1 MRSNGTT
8 RAGVAGRYLIFVS
21 TIAVVLGVLAL
32 PAAAI
37 TFADVTI
44 QKSAVS
50 ASIGAGDTAAFTVT
64 VTNIGNRP
72 AADVTVNDVLPDGG
86 LTWAENPDSA
96 ACSVVGDVLSCSVLR
111 LDPGASFSVTVE
123 ATTPGEA
130 CDYTIANTATVAAS
144 NEPLPKKNNN
154 SASASI
160 SVVCEPPPPGDG
172 CTFTIGFW
180 KTHYPEAWPADVL
193 ANGLT
198 LGTVS
203 YTAAQ
208 LEDIF
213 NTPPAGNGLIT
224 LAHQLIGAK
233 LNIAAGA
240 DGSSIQSTIA
250 AADALIG
257 GLVVPPVGSGSLAP
271 GDTSA
276 LNDALT
282 DFNEGLTGPGHCDEE
297 EDGGGED

>member
-1 MRSNGTT
+1 MRSSRFTL
-8 RAGVAGRYLIFVS
+8 AGIAGRYLVFLG
-21 TIAVVLGVLAL
+21 TLGVMLGLLAL
-32 PAAAI
+32 PAEAI

-50 ASIGAGDTAAFTVT
+50 GSITAGGTAGFTIT
-64 VTNIGNRP
+64 VTNIGTRTAFN
-72 AADVTVNDVLPDGG
+72 VTVRDVLPDGG
-86 LTWAENPDSA
+86 LAWAESPDSA
-96 ACSVVGDVLSCSVLR
+96 ACTVTDDPSGDILSCYVLR
-111 LDPGASFSVTVE
+111 LGVGASFSVTVE
-123 ATTPGEA
+123 ASTNPEA
-130 CDYTIANTATVAAS
+130 CDYVLANTATVAAT
-144 NEPLPKKNNN
+144 NEPLPFKGNN

-160 SVVCEPPPPGDG
+160 SVTCEPPPPPGEG
-172 CTFTIGFW
+172 CTLTIGFW
-180 KTHYPEAWPADVL
+180 KTHYPDAWPADVL

-213 NTPPAGNGLIT
+213 NTPPAGNGLII

-233 LNIAAGA
+233 INIASGA
-240 DGSSIQSTIA
+240 DASGIQSSID

-257 GLVVPPVGSGSLAP
+257 GLLVPPVGSGFLAP

-282 DFNEGLTGPGHCDEE
+282 DFNEGTTGPGHCDE
-297 EDGGGED
+297 D